1 MRNIII
7 FIVIIL
13 LAILFFIIGRT
24 LINSTISI
32 ADWQPYIS
40 TWFKRFLKSLKTVL
54 DYIWNKILKPFG
66 NALIKALGALAK
78 WADTANKK
86 NQIAL
91 NNQMALNLQLSLLKD
106 MLYLLSK
113 YPMPQYCALDLTM
126 PPCITY
132 LGNKQYN
139 ICFFLQVPQQ
149 LQPLIMRQT
158 IPTAFNQALATEK
171 QILWQTHGQSALSY
185 FPGLFRIRA
194 LVRVDQT
201 LGMITTVDFI
211 IGVF

>member
-132 LGNKQYN
+132 LSNKQYN